1 MEIDRA
7 LRTLVAEVLGVCET
21 RVAEDTSLTRDLR
34 MYASTEAELAFAIE
48 SIHDLRSGWW
58 RDDSDTFGDLVHDV
72 QRALAVTRLYQLE
85 STWKGGETGTL
96 PQRDLYVTPSAT
108 IAAHIVSIPKA

>member
-1 MEIDRA
+1 MVDRV
-7 LRTLVAEVLGVCET
+7 LRTLVADVLGVSES
-21 RVAEDTSLTRDLR
+21 RVVEYASLTCDLG
-34 MYASTEAELAFAIE
+34 MYALTEAELGFAIE
-48 SIHDLRSGWW
+48 SAYNLRSGWW

-72 QRALAVTRLYQLE
+72 QRALAVTRLHQLE
-85 STWKGGETGTL
+85 STWTGRETGSL